1 MWGHILHEVVQS
13 CMSENRWD
21 TDFIDEEID
30 NVARRKLPDLLR
42 IQMTVEEV
50 AEQVKSRAV
59 GLEVFSKRYM
69 GKKPKV
75 R

>member
-1 MWGHILHEVVQS
+1 
-13 CMSENRWD
+13 MSENRWD